1 MQLTISKLLLAAVP
15 VLCFIPTS
23 TPRRGPTF
31 LATSTL
37 ESVVE
42 PPEEPR
48 NTYWCVRHGQSTAN
62 VENIISSNPLI
73 GSTKHELTALG
84 KEQAHVAG
92 ADLWASLSELEVPLS
107 DVVVYSS
114 NFTRARETAQIA
126 AYELQRR
133 AQIAANDWEAPPLLQ
148 MGLLS
153 GLRERDFGSLDGLSA
168 GNYDDVW
175 PRDMASPFDG
185 TDGVEPVAQV
195 CQRLATMVD
204 LLEARH
210 SGKHIMLTAHADT
223 IQIFQTWFA
232 GCDVRAFS
240 SFRFANGE
248 VRRCDRAGECLPEP
262 APMQSQGAQA
272 L

>member
-1 MQLTISKLLLAAVP
+1 MPISKLLLAVVP
-15 VLCFIPTS
+15 ALALLPAGPS
-23 TPRRGPTF
+23 RHRGPAPLRT
-31 LATSTL
+31 ATL
-37 ESVVE
+37 ETVVE

-62 VENIISSNPLI
+62 VENIISSNPAI

-92 ADLWASLSELEVPLS
+92 ADLWANLSELEVALE

-126 AYELQRR
+126 AYEMQRR
-133 AQIAANDWEAPPLLQ
+133 AQIAAGDWEAPPLLQ
-148 MGLLS
+148 IGLLS
-153 GLRERDFGSLDGLSA
+153 DLRERDFGSLDGLSA
-168 GNYDDVW
+168 GNYDNVW
-175 PRDMASPFDG
+175 PRDMAWPFDG
-185 TDGVEPVAQV
+185 TDGVEPVADV
-195 CQRLATMVD
+195 CQRLSNMVD
-204 LLEARH
+204 LLEKRH
-210 SGKHIMLTAHADT
+210 SGKQVILTAHADV

-240 SFRFANGE
+240 SYRLANGE
-248 VRRCDRAGECLPEP
+248 VRRCDRAGECLPVP
-262 APMQSQGAQA
+262 APMQSQAAAA